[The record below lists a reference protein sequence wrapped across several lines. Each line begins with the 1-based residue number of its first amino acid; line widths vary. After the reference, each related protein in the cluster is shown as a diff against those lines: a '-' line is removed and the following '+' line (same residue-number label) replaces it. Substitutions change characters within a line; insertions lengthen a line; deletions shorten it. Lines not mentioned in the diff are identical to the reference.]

1 MINLTHLVAGK
12 NVAID
17 LSHHRKETKEAVEAV
32 EGRLL
37 VNLPGVELQNV
48 KICSKSLGKAPIQ
61 LVL

>member
-1 MINLTHLVAGK
+1 MMNLTHLVAGQ

-48 KICSKSLGKAPIQ
+48 KICSKSLG
-61 LVL
+61 